1 MLPEGWKKTSL
12 EDIAEVRSGIAKGQ
26 KSVTNPINLP
36 YLRVANVQ
44 DGYLDLTEVKTIEI
58 DKEKV
63 ERFSLH
69 TGDVLMNEGGDFD
82 KLGRGDVWRG
92 QITPCLHQNHV
103 FAVRPDQEKLDSYF
117 LANLSASPYGKGYF
131 LSCAKRSTN
140 LASINSTQLKQ
151 FPVVLPPLPEQKK
164 IAAILSTWDRAIE
177 GLGQLLAN
185 SQQQKKALM
194 QQLLT
199 GKKRLPG
206 FTGEWKTHR
215 LSDIAKLGTGNT
227 APQESHYF
235 SESGHDF
242 LRVSDLGSS
251 TGRWAPV
258 SRDKITLQAIDD
270 HRMSPA
276 PSGATLFT
284 KSGASLLLNQR
295 AQIAYD
301 TYIVGHLG
309 YAKAKKGYYDN
320 YLFYILS
327 EIDFS
332 KIASGTSLPALKI
345 SDLGKTVLHIPSL
358 PEQKAIAAVLTTADE
373 EITAIESDLSRL
385 RQEKK
390 ALMQQLLTGKR
401 RVTVN

>member
-1 MLPEGWKKTSL
+1 MFTSGNTSPCHHSL
-12 EDIAEVRSGIAKGQ
+12 H
-26 KSVTNPINLP
+26 LF
-36 YLRVANVQ
+36 
-44 DGYLDLTEVKTIEI
+44 VKTDESQQAGIVQKLSDRALKFSSLPMTKIISGKCTVNNHAHILSNSSKCII
-58 DKEKV
+58 DWFFYYFMH
-63 ERFSLH
+63 RDISSHL
-69 TGDVLMNEGGDFD
+69 TRQGAGRY
-82 KLGRGDVWRG
+82 KL
-92 QITPCLHQNHV
+92 TKKAL
-103 FAVRPDQEKLDSYF
+103 EKLPI
-117 LANLSASPYGKGYF
+117 L
-131 LSCAKRSTN
+131 
-140 LASINSTQLKQ
+140 
-151 FPVVLPPLPEQKK
+151 LPPLSEQKK

-177 GLGQLLAN
+177 GTEKLLAN

-206 FTGEWKTHR
+206 LTGEWKTHR

-258 SRDKITLQAIDD
+258 SRDKITLQAVDD

-309 YAKAKKGYYDN
+309 YAKAKNGYCDN

-345 SDLGKTVLHIPSL
+345 SDLGKTVLHIPPLS
-358 PEQKAIAAVLTTADE
+358 EQQAIAAVLSTADE
-373 EITAIESDLSRL
+373 EITAIESDLSHL

-401 RVTVN
+401 RVKVD

>member
-1 MLPEGWKKTSL
+1 MTKIISGKCTVNNHAHILSNSSKCIIDWFFYYFMHRDISSHLTRQGAGRYKLTKKAL
-12 EDIAEVRSGIAKGQ
+12 
-26 KSVTNPINLP
+26 
-36 YLRVANVQ
+36 
-44 DGYLDLTEVKTIEI
+44 
-58 DKEKV
+58 
-63 ERFSLH
+63 
-69 TGDVLMNEGGDFD
+69 
-82 KLGRGDVWRG
+82 
-92 QITPCLHQNHV
+92 
-103 FAVRPDQEKLDSYF
+103 EKLPI
-117 LANLSASPYGKGYF
+117 L
-131 LSCAKRSTN
+131 
-140 LASINSTQLKQ
+140 
-151 FPVVLPPLPEQKK
+151 LPPLSEQKK

-177 GLGQLLAN
+177 GTEKLLAN

-206 FTGEWKTHR
+206 LTGEWKTHR

-258 SRDKITLQAIDD
+258 SRDKITLQAVDD

-309 YAKAKKGYYDN
+309 YAKAKNGYCDN

-345 SDLGKTVLHIPSL
+345 SDLGKTVLHIPPLS
-358 PEQKAIAAVLTTADE
+358 EQQAIAAVLSTADE
-373 EITAIESDLSRL
+373 EITAIESDLSHL

-401 RVTVN
+401 RVKVD